1 MLGTF
6 VLLLLLLGGLSALIW
21 HKWPIA
27 AGVVFG
33 SLVIF
38 GMLSSLNRQIAVA
51 RILGMMT
58 PPKVAET
65 GEYLGRYTEHWEIPH
80 ILVFTGYRLFG
91 LLPQFERWLPEA
103 DSDLPASVEGR
114 ESQQHLVNF
123 SGVVSERGRFGHM
136 GMAERTVR
144 VTKLIEASLWPDER
158 SVFFSG
164 GSTPK
169 TTKAEQ
175 VVHGN
180 TH

>member
-1 MLGTF
+1 M
-6 VLLLLLLGGLSALIW
+6 IW

-27 AGVVFG
+27 AGVSLG
-33 SLVIF
+33 SIAFVGL
-38 GMLSSLNRQIAVA
+38 LSSLNRQIAVA

-65 GEYLGRYTEHWEIPH
+65 GEYLGRYTEHWEVPH

-91 LLPQFERWLPEA
+91 LLPQFERWLPEG
-103 DSDLPASVEGR
+103 DSELPASVEGR
-114 ESQQHLVNF
+114 ESQQHLVSF

-136 GMAERTVR
+136 GTAERTVI
-144 VTKLIEASLWPDER
+144 VTKLIESSQWPDER

-164 GSTPK
+164 GSIPK

-175 VVHGN
+175 ASSSNGG
-180 TH
+180 